1 MRLRRSAVG
10 CVCLLLLGTLA
21 SCAPTEEVESEVEE
35 IVEEPIETVEVRET
49 EFRLEPAEITLDR
62 PGTYAFRAVNDGD
75 VTHALEIEGGGI
87 EEETAEIGPGE
98 SAVLEVN
105 LDPGTY
111 VLYCPVGDH
120 KERGMDSTVTVE
132 AG

>member
-62 PGTYAFRAVNDGD
+62 PGTY
-75 VTHALEIEGGGI
+75 
-87 EEETAEIGPGE
+87 
-98 SAVLEVN
+98 VLE
-105 LDPGTY
+105 P
-111 VLYCPVGDH
+111 
-120 KERGMDSTVTVE
+120 
-132 AG
+132 

>member
-49 EFRLEPAEITLDR
+49 EFRLEPAEITLDS
-62 PGTYAFRAVNDGD
+62 PGTYVFRAVNEGD

-120 KERGMDSTVTVE
+120 KERGMDGTVTVE
-132 AG
+132 VG